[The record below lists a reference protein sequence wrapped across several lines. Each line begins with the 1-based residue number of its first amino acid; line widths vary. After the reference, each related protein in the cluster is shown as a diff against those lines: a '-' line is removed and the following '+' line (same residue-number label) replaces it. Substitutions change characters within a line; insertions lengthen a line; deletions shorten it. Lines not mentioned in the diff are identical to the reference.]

1 MFKYKTIEEIPY
13 EDMTDELKERLDGDF
28 ELLTEDNIK
37 NLKEGMKVHYVPLDF
52 NTKLK
57 YGFFYNLYDGN
68 IMGLMVK
75 KRRKCIYMDDNI
87 IFVRFEKK
95 SKMRIMME
103 SLLKND
109 FKIVL
114 KDEIPM
120 DDKPLTDDKPLM
132 DDKPLTEENPIKKDN
147 PEHQN

>member
-13 EDMTDELKERLDGDF
+13 EDMTDELKEKLDGDF
-28 ELLTEDNIK
+28 ELLTEENIK
-37 NLKEGMKVHYVPLDF
+37 NLKEGMKIHYVPLDF

-114 KDEIPM
+114 KDKTHDETKSLI
-120 DDKPLTDDKPLM
+120 
-132 DDKPLTEENPIKKDN
+132 ENETLKKDN

>member
-28 ELLTEDNIK
+28 ELLTENNIK
-37 NLKEGMKVHYVPLDF
+37 NLKEGMKIHYVPLDF

-103 SLLKND
+103 GLLKND

-114 KDEIPM
+114 KE
-120 DDKPLTDDKPLM
+120 KNHNENKSLM
-132 DDKPLTEENPIKKDN
+132 EVNPLTEEKILKKDN

>member
-13 EDMTDELKERLDGDF
+13 EDMTDELKEKLDGDF
-28 ELLTEDNIK
+28 ELLTEENIK

-103 SLLKND
+103 GFLKND

-114 KDEIPM
+114 KDKTHDETKSLI
-120 DDKPLTDDKPLM
+120 
-132 DDKPLTEENPIKKDN
+132 EEKTLKKDN
-147 PEHQN
+147 SEHQK

>member
-1 MFKYKTIEEIPY
+1 MFKYKTIEEIPF

-28 ELLTEDNIK
+28 ELLTEENIK
-37 NLKEGMKVHYVPLDF
+37 NLKEGMKVHYVPLNF

-75 KRRKCIYMDDNI
+75 KRRKCIYIDDNI
-87 IFVRFEKK
+87 IFVRFKKK

-103 SLLKND
+103 SFLKND
-109 FKIVL
+109 FKLVM
-114 KDEIPM
+114 KDKTHKES
-120 DDKPLTDDKPLM
+120 KSLTETKSIMETNPLM
-132 DDKPLTEENPIKKDN
+132 ETKSLTKDN
-147 PEHQN
+147 FDHQN

>member
-1 MFKYKTIEEIPY
+1 MFKYKKIEEIPY
-13 EDMTDELKERLDGDF
+13 EDMTDELKEKLDGDF
-28 ELLTEDNIK
+28 ELLTEENIK

-114 KDEIPM
+114 KDKTHDETKSLI
-120 DDKPLTDDKPLM
+120 
-132 DDKPLTEENPIKKDN
+132 EEKTLKKDN
-147 PEHQN
+147 PEH

>member
-37 NLKEGMKVHYVPLDF
+37 NLKEGMKIHYVPLDF

-68 IMGLMVK
+68 IMGIMVK

-103 SLLKND
+103 GLLKND
-109 FKIVL
+109 FKIVF
-114 KDEIPM
+114 KDETQNETKSLM
-120 DDKPLTDDKPLM
+120 EVNPL
-132 DDKPLTEENPIKKDN
+132 KKDN

>member
-13 EDMTDELKERLDGDF
+13 EDMTDELKEKLDGDF
-28 ELLTEDNIK
+28 ELLTEENIK
-37 NLKEGMKVHYVPLDF
+37 NLKEGMKIHYVPLDF

-114 KDEIPM
+114 KDKTHDETKSLI
-120 DDKPLTDDKPLM
+120 
-132 DDKPLTEENPIKKDN
+132 EEKTLKKDN
-147 PEHQN
+147 PEH

>member
-13 EDMTDELKERLDGDF
+13 EDMTDELKEKLDGDF
-28 ELLTEDNIK
+28 ELLTEENIK
-37 NLKEGMKVHYVPLDF
+37 NLKEGMKIHYVPLDF

-114 KDEIPM
+114 KDESSM
-120 DDKPLTDDKPLM
+120 KDESST
-132 DDKPLTEENPIKKDN
+132 KDN
-147 PEHQN
+147 PEH

>member
-13 EDMTDELKERLDGDF
+13 IDMTDELKERLDGDF
-28 ELLTEDNIK
+28 ELLTEENIK

-103 SLLKND
+103 SFLKND

-114 KDEIPM
+114 KDKTHDETKSLI
-120 DDKPLTDDKPLM
+120 
-132 DDKPLTEENPIKKDN
+132 ENETLKKDN

>member
-13 EDMTDELKERLDGDF
+13 EDMTDELKEKLDGDF
-28 ELLTEDNIK
+28 ELLTEENIK

-114 KDEIPM
+114 KDKTHDETKSLI
-120 DDKPLTDDKPLM
+120 
-132 DDKPLTEENPIKKDN
+132 EEKTLKKDN
-147 PEHQN
+147 SEHQK